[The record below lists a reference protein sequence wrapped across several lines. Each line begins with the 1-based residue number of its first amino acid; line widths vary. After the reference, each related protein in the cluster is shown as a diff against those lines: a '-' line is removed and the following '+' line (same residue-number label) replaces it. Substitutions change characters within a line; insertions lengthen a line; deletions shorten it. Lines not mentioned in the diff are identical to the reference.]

1 VTTTVRIAASVGQRG
16 SGNAGNGLKTFAVHS
31 SDEWVGTQMIYG
43 QRMVNGALRS
53 YALASDVVAHEI
65 THGLTD
71 RTARLEYQRETGA
84 LNESY
89 SDILVVIIANRHRP
103 SFDDWNWEVG
113 EDLDLTGVP
122 IRDLSDPPR
131 RGQPAHMR
139 DFRTLDPDADL
150 TNENDWGWVHVN
162 SGIHNKAAFNLMAS
176 RNAAGGRLFTPREAA
191 ALFYVAL
198 TQYLSRTSG
207 FSDSRRGVELAAR
220 TLFRDDEPATK
231 ARKLATVATAFN
243 DVGITA

>member
-1 VTTTVRIAASVGQRG
+1 MPE
-16 SGNAGNGLKTFAVHS
+16 NGLKTFAVHS

-89 SDILVVIIANRHRP
+89 SDILGVIIANRHRP

-122 IRDLSDPPR
+122 
-131 RGQPAHMR
+131 
-139 DFRTLDPDADL
+139 
-150 TNENDWGWVHVN
+150 
-162 SGIHNKAAFNLMAS
+162 NKAAFNLMAS